1 MRTQTMSQILLSVAL
16 CGFLK
21 AADAPISSASPEP
34 PGVKQRVS
42 KNIKPAEGAKDVPRG
57 GDIAQSQLFVEA
69 ADAARTV
76 HYGERDVVRVKARLR
91 FTTLIVL
98 PKAEQILDFVCGDKE
113 YWVVNGAQNFA
124 YVKPAKAG
132 GRTNLNLVTASG
144 NVYSFVL
151 TETDAEPDLKVFV
164 EPRDESMI
172 SAANGA
178 PRFFSARQVEDYRQ
192 QVEIAK
198 AETREARQ
206 AAGRAIES
214 EVSSFRSQ
222 YPTQM
227 RFDYRFQANQRP
239 FMVTGMFHD
248 GRFTYIQA
256 KPQEV
261 PALYEVKDGKPN
273 LVQFQFNEGTYVV
286 DKVMDEGYLAIGK
299 QRLPFYRA
307 HN

>member
-1 MRTQTMSQILLSVAL
+1 MQTQTISQILLSVAL
-16 CGFLK
+16 CGLLR
-21 AADAPISSASPEP
+21 AADAPTASPP
-34 PGVKQRVS
+34 PKTAGVKQRS
-42 KNIKPAEGAKDVPRG
+42 GESGKPAEAPTDIPKSNDGAQP
-57 GDIAQSQLFVEA
+57 QLLLDA
-69 ADAARTV
+69 TNAARTV
-76 HYGERDVVRVKARLR
+76 LYGERDVIRVKARLR

-113 YWVVNGAQNFA
+113 FWVVNGAQNFA

-151 TETDAEPDLKVFV
+151 TEGEAEPDLKIFV

-178 PRFFSARQVEDYRQ
+178 PRFVSARQIDDYRQ

-206 AAGRAIES
+206 AASRSIES

-273 LVQFQFNEGTYVV
+273 LVQFQFKEGTYVV

-307 HN
+307 QN